1 MLTRRH
7 FIWDTAS
14 AMAGMVVVGGE
25 VGGATTIGVQPAST
39 GERRQ
44 VVVGRRRVTT
54 VDVHSHCEIPGIRE
68 LMGGA
73 PSANR
78 ALIIGPDRLREGAAN
93 KAAIQL
99 VGVQPCQLPIS
110 DM

>member
-7 FIWDTAS
+7 FIRDTAS
-14 AMAGMVVVGGE
+14 ATAGMVVVGGG
-25 VGGATTIGVQPAST
+25 VGGATTTGVQPSST

-44 VVVGRRRVTT
+44 VVVGGRRVKT

-68 LMGGA
+68 MMGGA

-78 ALIIGPDRLREGAAN
+78 ALIIGPDRLREMDARGIDVEVLSIN
-93 KAAIQL
+93 PF
-99 VGVQPCQLPIS
+99 G
-110 DM
+110 